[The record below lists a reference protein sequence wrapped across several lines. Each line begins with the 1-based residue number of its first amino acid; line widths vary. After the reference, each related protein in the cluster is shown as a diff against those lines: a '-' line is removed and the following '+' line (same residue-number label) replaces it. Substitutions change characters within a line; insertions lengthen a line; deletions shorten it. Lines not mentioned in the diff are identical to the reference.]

1 MVPETVV
8 SGEED
13 RSRDTDSV
21 DLEVEVFEVSGEED
35 RSRDTA
41 SVDLEVEVFEVN
53 GEEDRS
59 RDTASVDLE
68 VEVFEVSG
76 EEERS
81 RDTTSVDLEVN
92 GEEERSREV
101 VSNLEVVKPV
111 WLDLGDLDHS
121 RGEPAGLENELHV
134 LARTPDV
141 FGLHRQVYKHIH

>member
-1 MVPETVV
+1 MVPETV
-8 SGEED
+8 
-13 RSRDTDSV
+13 
-21 DLEVEVFEVSGEED
+21 VSGEED

-53 GEEDRS
+53 GEEERSRDTASVDLEVSGEEDRS

-81 RDTTSVDLEVN
+81 RDTASVDLEVN

-121 RGEPAGLENELHV
+121 RGEPAGLENGLHV

-141 FGLHRQVYKHIH
+141 FGLHRPVYKHIH